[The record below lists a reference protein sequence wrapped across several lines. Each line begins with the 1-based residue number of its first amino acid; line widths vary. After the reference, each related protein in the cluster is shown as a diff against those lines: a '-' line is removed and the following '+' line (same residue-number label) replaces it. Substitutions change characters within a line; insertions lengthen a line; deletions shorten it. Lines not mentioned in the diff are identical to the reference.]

1 MTRNTQ
7 LTWRL
12 GIESLSLM
20 VAMPVHCFTRLN
32 PPELLASLQ
41 AAKPILLS
49 QIIDRVQSLGP
60 YFEWA
65 PLGKVKLITN
75 TTTAPWEAP

>member
-12 GIESLSLM
+12 GIESLLLM
-20 VAMPVHCFTRLN
+20 AAIAVRCFTRLN

>member
-1 MTRNTQ
+1 MA
-7 LTWRL
+7 
-12 GIESLSLM
+12 
-20 VAMPVHCFTRLN
+20 AMAAIAVRCFTRLN